1 MSLIFQRCSFLASIS
16 YGKMCCALCLP
27 TSPSV
32 RAWLRPPA
40 ELGADWA
47 EPRRAED
54 AAATPQSQLPE
65 PSAGWHWGRA
75 RWVPRLSP
83 RVPTTPMPHPSST
96 RRGCFIPARC
106 GFVPLQLCRPPFGAG
121 KAADSGVPALLEP
134 HPSKPRPPTPTPRRA
149 AREGPGGGGSGSR
162 PPTRLQEPAPTR
174 CPVTPGGH
182 RQLLGPRWPQAGQD
196 GALSPLAPYLAAAAG
211 ARGQGGGC
219 GGSGRAR
226 AGARR
231 KEPRGQP
238 LPPAHGA
245 RAKQPCAKANSSPD
259 NCHY

>member
-1 MSLIFQRCSFLASIS
+1 MEKCAARCACPPPP
-16 YGKMCCALCLP
+16 G
-27 TSPSV
+27 V

-54 AAATPQSQLPE
+54 AAATPRSQLPE
-65 PSAGWHWGRA
+65 PSAGWHRGRA
-75 RWVPRLSP
+75 WWVPRLSP
-83 RVPTTPMPHPSST
+83 RVPTTPVPHPSST
-96 RRGCFIPARC
+96 RRGCFIPARR
-106 GFVPLQLCRPPFGAG
+106 GFAPLQLCRPPFGAG
-121 KAADSGVPALLEP
+121 KAADCGVPALLGP
-134 HPSKPRPPTPTPRRA
+134 CLSKPRPPTPTPGKVLA
-149 AREGPGGGGSGSR
+149 GGGSGSR
-162 PPTRLQEPAPTR
+162 PPTRLQELAPTH

-196 GALSPLAPYLAAAAG
+196 GALSPLAPYLEAAAG

-226 AGARR
+226 AGAGR

-245 RAKQPCAKANSSPD
+245 GAKQPCAKANSSPD